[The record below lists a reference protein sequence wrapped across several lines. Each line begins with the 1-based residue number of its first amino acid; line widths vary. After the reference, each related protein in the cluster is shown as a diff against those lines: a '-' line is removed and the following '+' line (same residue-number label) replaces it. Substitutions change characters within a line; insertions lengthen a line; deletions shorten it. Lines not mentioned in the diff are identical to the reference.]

1 MVGVKQSLG
10 VVPHDQTPDV
20 FGLLAYVG
28 PLARTVADAPEVDG
42 LVRVHDP
49 EHTLS
54 TGAMPEVQITA
65 AEGYDLVAERWRG
78 HRGEIDL
85 VFSTAIGIVMVEVKA
100 SKDFTSA
107 LQHLT
112 PTKIAR
118 LYATAEEYVGTLP
131 GGTLTDVRFDVALVD
146 QMGRLDIHEN
156 AFAA

>member
-1 MVGVKQSLG
+1 MALHERSFEQAQPVAGRSARGKVSYLA
-10 VVPHDQTPDV
+10 
-20 FGLLAYVG
+20 GL
-28 PLARTVADAPEVDG
+28 
-42 LVRVHDP
+42 
-49 EHTLS
+49 
-54 TGAMPEVQITA
+54 A
-65 AEGYDLVAERWRG
+65 AEDIVARAYCAAGYDLVAERWRG